1 MTKAWR
7 GLILALLLV
16 FPAIV
21 PAFPQEGIT
30 GVASVIDGDTIEIH
44 GQRIRGIDAPESSQP
59 CVLPPAISTS
69 GPATS
74 ICRLVG
80 AGQRRNY

>member
-7 GLILALLLV
+7 GLIFALLLV

-44 GQRIRGIDAPESSQP
+44 QRIRGIDAPESSQL
-59 CVLPPAISTS
+59 CVLPTGDINIWS
-69 GPATS
+69 GDFDMPWDWRA
-74 ICRLVG
+74 
-80 AGQRRNY
+80 QHRN